1 MEIKAGNAVE
11 ITARNEVVLVGRLS
25 APAEER
31 ILPSGDVMTI
41 WRLVVDRPRS
51 KRTLPE
57 GARPPTVDALE
68 CVAWTRAVQRSA
80 AAWESGDV
88 VSVEGALRRRFWRA
102 AGGPSSR
109 YEIEVTKAKRLA
121 RGAKT

>member
-1 MEIKAGNAVE
+1 MVDFNA
-11 ITARNEVVLVGRLS
+11 LH
-25 APAEER
+25 
-31 ILPSGDVMTI
+31 
-41 WRLVVDRPRS
+41 